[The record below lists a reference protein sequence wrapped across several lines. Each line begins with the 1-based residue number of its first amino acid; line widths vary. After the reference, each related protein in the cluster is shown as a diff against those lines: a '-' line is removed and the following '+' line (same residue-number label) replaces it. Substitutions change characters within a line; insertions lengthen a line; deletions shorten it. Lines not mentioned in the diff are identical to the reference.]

1 MSHTAP
7 ARTRPFGPSFN
18 IQRVYLKD
26 LSVEQSNSPDIFLEL
41 ETPAVDVVINITV
54 SRLAEHIFEI
64 VLTLTMTARI
74 KDIVTFLI
82 EAQQAGIFDIHH
94 MPQTQIERLLGI
106 ACPTILFPY
115 LRANVADI
123 LARAGFPPVHLS
135 EINFQALYEQ
145 RAAQVSQPNG
155 MDTDNARQNTAP
167 LH

>member
-1 MSHTAP
+1 MSNTPLTESGQSA
-7 ARTRPFGPSFN
+7 PSFN

-26 LSVEQSNSPDIFLEL
+26 LSVEQPNSPDIFLEL
-41 ETPAVDVVINITV
+41 ETPAVEVEINITV
-54 SRLAEHIFEI
+54 SRLAEHIF
-64 VLTLTMTARI
+64 
-74 KDIVTFLI
+74 
-82 EAQQAGIFDIHH
+82 DIHH
-94 MPQTQIERLLGI
+94 MPQTQIEWLLGI